1 MHPRNRNN
9 HGLGDPPDGRKNDV
23 FEWSLGGGDL
33 HGSTKGICT
42 RGEKNISCVNSRNF
56 PTSSSNCRGRGTTV
70 STCFFINKGFRR
82 SQTDYSSYIKQTNE
96 HLWVVIL
103 YMDDLIILA
112 SNIIQLNW
120 LKLELNFLLLQNK
133 QYCEKYSAEY
143 YQSHKTLL

>member
-1 MHPRNRNN
+1 MESWRWRSTWINQRDLYKRRKEHLMCKLKKLSYELKQLPRTWYHRI
-9 HGLGDPPDGRKNDV
+9 
-23 FEWSLGGGDL
+23 DL
-33 HGSTKGICT
+33 
-42 RGEKNISCVNSRNF
+42 
-56 PTSSSNCRGRGTTV
+56 
-70 STCFFINKGFRR
+70 FFINEGFRR

-133 QYCEKYSAEY
+133 RYCEKYSAEY
-143 YQSHKTLL
+143 CQSHRTLLWV